1 MLGIRKAAA
10 VVLATVSVQ
19 ASASEI
25 DNLINSSQNIRATFK
40 NGIQAVGGLY
50 TSAQTGGI
58 AKTGVT
64 DPGLIT
70 KAQQD
75 AYNNAVLQFQN
86 ASYTWNPN
94 AEQYFQDQSQQAMVD
109 VSAAVDAFV
118 EASYAVIQVATV
130 NEMAQVAANAPDSR
144 QAIALQEYTEVN
156 DVLLDDTEVSTYND
170 SLQAVEVAAQTAA
183 AYMAVAQDATLLQS
197 ANDSAFAMNVTYQE
211 SSSSFFDA
219 ASGTLTVYW
228 NDQQSMAVI
237 QLQDYY
243 VLNTDVL
250 QRGQDS
256 MFFRTSPEGGCWF
269 IEDQVER
276 ENCMYGS

>member
-1 MLGIRKAAA
+1 MRGKAITAA
-10 VVLATVSVQ
+10 IVLATATAQ
-19 ASASEI
+19 LNASEI
-25 DNLINSSQNIRATFK
+25 DNLISSSQAIRETFK
-40 NGIQAVGGLY
+40 SGIKTVGGLY
-50 TSAQTGGI
+50 NYAQEGGI
-58 AKTGVT
+58 AQTGVT
-64 DPGLIT
+64 DPGLISKT
-70 KAQQD
+70 QQD
-75 AYNNAVLQFQN
+75 AYNSAVLQFQK

-94 AEQYFQDQSQQAMVD
+94 AEQFFQDQSQQAMVD

-130 NEMAQVAANAPDSR
+130 NEMAQEAANAPDAR
-144 QAIALQEYTEVN
+144 QAIALQEYTEAN
-156 DVLLDDTEVSTYND
+156 DVLLDDAEVSAYND

-183 AYMAVAQDATLLQS
+183 AYMAVAQDSTLLQS

-228 NDQQSMAVI
+228 NDQQAIAVI

-256 MFFRTSPEGGCWF
+256 KFFRTSPEGGCWF
-269 IEDQVER
+269 IEDATER
-276 ENCMYGS
+276 EACMYGS